1 MPDPT
6 LALGLAFMFLYVATA
21 IWLIFAIATADGV
34 RSIEQTNPE
43 RRSLDALERLPR
55 LYDWDGER

>member
-6 LALGLAFMFLYVATA
+6 LTLGLAFIGMYVATA
-21 IWLIFAIATADGV
+21 IWLIFAIAAADGV

-55 LYDWDGER
+55 LYDWDER